1 MAQTIIVILSI
12 IIAIGYLLRHFWKM
26 LFQKKSSCEG
36 CGISKGG
43 ETKIQ
48 P

>member
-1 MAQTIIVILSI
+1 MAQTIIVIFII

-26 LFQKKSSCEG
+26 FFQKKSSCEG
-36 CGISKGG
+36 CGISKGI

-48 P
+48 S

>member
-1 MAQTIIVILSI
+1 MTQTIIVILSI
-12 IIAIGYLLRHFWKM
+12 ISAIVFLLRHFWKM
-26 LFQKKSSCEG
+26 FFQKQGSCEG
-36 CGISKGG
+36 CGISKGI

>member
-1 MAQTIIVILSI
+1 MAQTIIVIFII

-26 LFQKKSSCEG
+26 FFQKKSSCEG

-43 ETKIQ
+43 ATKMQ